1 MTAMCHGG
9 LKSETYWALG
19 FRDGDGQ
26 WGFARWGSPDGGY
39 RVERLDEA
47 DLFDT
52 REELVRFMEID
63 TATKRFVEEHPGTRP
78 VKITRTWEVS
88 E

>member
-19 FRDGDGQ
+19 FRDGDGR
-26 WGFARWGSPDGGY
+26 WGFARWGSPDDGY
-39 RVERLDEA
+39 RVETLDEA

-63 TATKRFVEEHPGTRP
+63 TATKRFVKEHPGTCP
-78 VKITRTWEVS
+78 VKITRTWEVY